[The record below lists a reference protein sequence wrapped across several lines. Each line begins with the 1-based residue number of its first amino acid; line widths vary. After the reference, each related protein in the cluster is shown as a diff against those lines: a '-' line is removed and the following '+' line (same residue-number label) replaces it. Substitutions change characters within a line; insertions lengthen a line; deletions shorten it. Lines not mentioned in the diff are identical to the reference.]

1 MNFIQ
6 NLLGMRR
13 AKPQNTREY
22 EQAKAQLAHAQAT
35 IDAHAQATIDA
46 LAYPTEPIK
55 KPKRKAH
62 DHGPH

>member
-22 EQAKAQLAHAQAT
+22 EQAQQVLARAQAT
-35 IDAHAQATIDA
+35 IAA
-46 LAYPTEPIK
+46 LAYPTEPII
-55 KPKRKAH
+55 KPDRKAH